1 LKNIKIKKTPAGHAR
16 VGRLAPL
23 GLLACR
29 PCLAKHPQLGWLHVW
44 AALGLPALLGWA
56 APRTGPLGLLATHAR
71 ALERAFLACASAAAL
86 TPQAPRARGA
96 QPPLAVPL
104 RTTARWHQLLG
115 RAGVCAAWLAH
126 RHPELLCARC
136 SVRIPVRMNRQEEKE
151 ELKDAKVRIQITPSN
166 LHESERI
173 FNRRSETTIPNRS
186 SKNLTKISSIHR
198 KLWIQP
204 KPYQEHGFREDFKIQ
219 PDSQGI

>member
-1 LKNIKIKKTPAGHAR
+1 MLLGLLRRRLGSVQLHACCLLSACWHKFQMGCAVPGLLAPPGLRPLAGPR
-16 VGRLAPL
+16 VGRPAWPLSNVRQAPTQP
-23 GLLACR
+23 GSKR
-29 PCLAKHPQLGWLHVW
+29 S
-44 AALGLPALLGWA
+44 
-56 APRTGPLGLLATHAR
+56 
-71 ALERAFLACASAAAL
+71 SAAASGCRC
-86 TPQAPRARGA
+86 T
-96 QPPLAVPL
+96 PPLAVPL
-104 RTTARWHQLLG
+104 RTTARWHQLRG

-136 SVRIPVRMNRQEEKE
+136 SVRIPVRRNRQEEKE